1 MFLTN
6 SQYTIKRTS
15 IPPNKSSMTIPRYAA
30 LAAAIVFSPVI
41 HADEN
46 TYVNS
51 PYLGLRYRDSTL
63 HSDSFEKT
71 GRAHTL
77 RLQLGYLWAFTPH
90 LAAYAE
96 VTKVQPLF
104 GRQYDDTTGRRTP
117 YPAEPDPR
125 STELSS
131 AWLGYDNGDVGIRV
145 GRQYLHLD
153 NNRFFSPNYW
163 RQNPQSFDGIT
174 TYVKLAEKT
183 TLSYDWINQVNRTVG
198 ADFPDYTQRRWELDG
213 HLIHLDQVLPL
224 GQLTAYGYFVK
235 NLTLAK
241 NSVRTFGA
249 RWTGTAPLADTGT
262 NMGWTLEGAHQND
275 YANNPAHFSLPY
287 HLFELSYGLPAISG
301 RLGEESLGG
310 DGKTAFNIAYGSG
323 HSFDGWVGVFSIP
336 AHGLRDRY
344 AGLYGV
350 LPWHS
355 LTWLVTHHEFDPQS
369 GGGARYGSET
379 DVGVKAQVSTR
390 FTLELQYG
398 DYRADSFTV
407 NQRKLWLLAEYRY
420 GKQMM

>member
-1 MFLTN
+1 
-6 SQYTIKRTS
+6 
-15 IPPNKSSMTIPRYAA
+15 MTLARY
-30 LAAAIVFSPVI
+30 LAVIAAIAFSAVG

-46 TYVNS
+46 TYVS
-51 PYLGLRYRDSTL
+51 QPYLGLRYRDSTL
-63 HSDSFEKT
+63 HSNSFDKT

-96 VTKVQPLF
+96 GTKVQPLF

-117 YPAEPDPR
+117 YPAEADPR

-131 AWLGYDNGDVGIRV
+131 AWMGYDNGDFGIRA
-145 GRQYLHLD
+145 GRQYLHID

-224 GQLTAYGYFVK
+224 GTLSGYGYFVK
-235 NLTLAK
+235 NITSAK
-241 NSVRTFGA
+241 NSVRTVGA
-249 RWTGTAPLADTGT
+249 RWTGTAPLGDTNT
-262 NMGWTLEGAHQND
+262 KVGWTLEGAHQND
-275 YANNPAHFSLPY
+275 YANNTAHFSLPY
-287 HLFELSYGLPAISG
+287 HLFELSYGFPTISG

-310 DGKTAFNIAYGSG
+310 DGKNAFNIAYGSG
-323 HSFDGWVGVFSIP
+323 HSFDGWVGVFAIP
-336 AHGLRDRY
+336 ANGLHDRY
-344 AGLYGV
+344 AGVYGT
-350 LPWHS
+350 LPWKA
-355 LTWLVTHHEFDPQS
+355 LTWLVTEHWFDPQNGS
-369 GGGARYGSET
+369 GARYGTET
-379 DVGVKAQVSTR
+379 DAGIKAQISKR
-390 FTLELQYG
+390 FSLELQYG
-398 DYRADSFTV
+398 DYHADSFTV
-407 NQRKLWLLAEYRY
+407 SQRKLWLLAEYRY
-420 GKQMM
+420 GKQAL

>member
-1 MFLTN
+1 
-6 SQYTIKRTS
+6 
-15 IPPNKSSMTIPRYAA
+15 MTLRRYAA
-30 LAAAIVFSPVI
+30 VAAAVTFSSVI

-46 TYVNS
+46 TYVSS
-51 PYLGLRYRDSTL
+51 PYLGLRYREAEL
-63 HSDSFEKT
+63 HSDSFDTT

-77 RLQLGYLWAFTPH
+77 RLQLGYLWAITPH

-96 VTKVQPLF
+96 GTKVLPLF

-131 AWLGYDNGDVGIRV
+131 AWLGYDNGEVGIRA
-145 GRQYLHLD
+145 GRQYLKID
-153 NNRFFSPNYW
+153 NSRFFSPNPW

-174 TYVKLAEKT
+174 TFVKLAEKT

-198 ADFPDYTQRRWELDG
+198 ADFPDYTQRRWKLDG

-224 GQLTAYGYFVK
+224 GTLSGYGYFVK
-235 NLTLAK
+235 NLTLSK
-241 NSVRTFGA
+241 NSVRTVGA
-249 RWTGTAPLADTGT
+249 RWTGTAPLADSGT
-262 NMGWTLEGAHQND
+262 HIGWTLEASHQND

-287 HLFELSYGLPAISG
+287 HLFELSYGLPAFSG

-336 AHGLRDRY
+336 AYGLRDRY
-344 AGLYGV
+344 AGVHGT
-350 LPWHS
+350 LPWDTM
-355 LTWLVTHHEFDPQS
+355 TWLITQHWFDPER
-369 GGGARYGSET
+369 GNGARYGSET
-379 DVGVKAQVSTR
+379 DIGLKAQLNKR
-390 FTLELQYG
+390 FSLELQYG
-398 DYRADSFTV
+398 NYRADSFSVT
-407 NQRKLWLLAEYRY
+407 QRKLWLLAEYRY
-420 GKQMM
+420 GKQAM